1 MFVISIIIS
10 WTNKRERPSRFLFK
24 FIVNIFM
31 ETIRDYLELQS
42 LFHLYIY
49 IYMYTDSI
57 ETFTTFTVNRV
68 RINHQEI
75 ESLLRSLRFSNKRR
89 RNMTIFPDSNKLFN
103 KTIPNYSRKSRNRNT
118 ISKIGSSS
126 PQHPQEQIYRF
137 QDPRFQRGGSV
148 SKWFF
153 FSPRPPRVAE
163 NTLSSLPSPS
173 LPRRNRESS
182 AYKSVA
188 ERASTWKRRRRRRSR
203 SHRI

>member
-1 MFVISIIIS
+1 
-10 WTNKRERPSRFLFK
+10 
-24 FIVNIFM
+24 M

-42 LFHLYIY
+42 LFFHLH

-118 ISKIGSSS
+118 ISSTSL
-126 PQHPQEQIYRF
+126 HLLQEPIHRF

-153 FSPRPPRVAE
+153 FPPRPPRVAE

>member
-1 MFVISIIIS
+1 
-10 WTNKRERPSRFLFK
+10 
-24 FIVNIFM
+24 M

-49 IYMYTDSI
+49 IYMYIDSI

-118 ISKIGSSS
+118 ISSTSL
-126 PQHPQEQIYRF
+126 HLLQEPIHRF

-153 FSPRPPRVAE
+153 FPQGHHAWLKTPFPPFPP
-163 NTLSSLPSPS
+163 LPSPAVIEKAPLIKAWRS
-173 LPRRNRESS
+173 GHRRGSG
-182 AYKSVA
+182 VGGGDHDLT
-188 ERASTWKRRRRRRSR
+188 ASKITRRS
-203 SHRI
+203 S